1 MYCQKAI
8 APVIKQ
14 MFSEW
19 AGLVTTL
26 KDLERRIE
34 ILQIHQDLDDQ
45 NKSILAVSTIGG
57 DIPSRHYYSSD
68 YDQVDGCIQSQQKDN
83 QVKIFLLELLIY
95 LHIFAVF

>member
-1 MYCQKAI
+1 
-8 APVIKQ
+8 

-83 QVKIFLLELLIY
+83 QAKCFLLELLKIDN
-95 LHIFAVF
+95 FFVVF